1 MHSLVQSIKKKKKAT
16 TLAMKQNIFKLC
28 ENILKNIELAQ
39 NVNRTELSV

>member
-1 MHSLVQSIKKKKKAT
+1 MHSLVQSIKKKKAT

-28 ENILKNIELAQ
+28 ENIFKNIELAQ